1 MSEELL
7 TPEEIEELI
16 EEHATTVSRYHK
28 LHDYYRGKHDILDKQ
43 TTNQDA
49 PNNKTVNN
57 YAAYITDL
65 QVGYFLAKPI
75 SYKIPDLDLNEMIDD
90 IFLDSDEHD
99 LNVEIA
105 KDCSI
110 YGEGFEILYIDEEGA
125 LRLSGLDPASVIPI
139 YSNDVRRVL
148 IGAIRYYYDRDDV
161 LFVEVYTGD
170 RIYYYEDDEGLVLK
184 EEKEHVFAQ
193 VPIVHYINNEE
204 RMGDYEQVISLI
216 DDYNARLS
224 SSSDELEY
232 FADAYLK
239 IKGMSGTTAEDIK
252 TMREQRAFLV
262 EEGGDVDF
270 VTKSTSPSHSETHL
284 NMVNNNIHKF
294 SKTPDLSD
302 EKFSGNL
309 SGVAI
314 RYKMLS
320 MEQVTGIKE
329 RKFKK
334 ALSHRLKMVI
344 HFVNVKMGG
353 DYEWRDIEPV
363 FSRNI
368 PDNVAELA
376 EIVTRLSG
384 MMPTESLLALLPF
397 VDDPIRELKLL
408 KSEEEGDTLDY
419 STYQSLNPDTDNANL
434 GPTTLETDQG

>member
-28 LHDYYRGKHDILDKQ
+28 LHDYYRGRHDILNKQ

-49 PNNKTVNN
+49 PNNKAVNN

-75 SYKIPDLDLNEMIDD
+75 AYKIPDLDLNEMIDD

-125 LRLSGLDPASVIPI
+125 LRLSRLDPASVIPI
-139 YSNDVRRVL
+139 YSNDVRRDL

-161 LFVEVYTGD
+161 LFVEVYTKD
-170 RIYYYEDDEGLVLK
+170 KVSYYEDDEGLALK
-184 EEKEHVFAQ
+184 EEKEHVFSR

-334 ALSHRLKMVI
+334 SLSHRLKMVI
-344 HFVNVKMGG
+344 HFINVKMGG

-363 FSRNI
+363 FARNI
-368 PDNVAELA
+368 PDNVVELA

-397 VDDPIRELKLL
+397 VDDPVRELKLL

-419 STYQSLNPDTDNANL
+419 STYQSLNPDTDNTNL

>member
-28 LHDYYRGKHDILDKQ
+28 LHDYYRGRHDILNKQ

-75 SYKIPDLDLNEMIDD
+75 AYKIPDLDLNEMIDD

-110 YGEGFEILYIDEEGA
+110 YGEAFEILYIDEEGA
-125 LRLSGLDPASVIPI
+125 LRLSRLDPASVIPI
-139 YSNDVRRVL
+139 YSNDVRRAL

-161 LFVEVYTGD
+161 LFVEIYTED
-170 RIYYYEDDEGLVLK
+170 KVSYYQDDEGLILK
-184 EEKEHVFAQ
+184 EEKEHVFSQ

-239 IKGMSGTTAEDIK
+239 IRGMSGTTAEDIK

-270 VTKSTSPSHSETHL
+270 VTKSTSPSHSEIHL

-344 HFVNVKMGG
+344 HFVNLRMGG

-397 VDDPIRELKLL
+397 VEDPIQELKLL

-419 STYQSLNPDTDNANL
+419 STYQSLNPDTDNSNL
-434 GPTTLETDQG
+434 GPTTLEADQG

>member
-1 MSEELL
+1 MLEI

-16 EEHATTVSRYHK
+16 EEHLPKVSKYNK
-28 LHDYYRGKHDILDKQ
+28 MLSYYKGEHEILNKEVQ
-43 TTNQDA
+43 NQDA
-49 PNNKTVNN
+49 PNNKAVNN

-75 SYKIPDLDLNEMIDD
+75 AYKVPDLDLNEMIDD

-125 LRLSGLDPASVIPI
+125 LRLSRLDPASVIPI
-139 YSNDVRRVL
+139 YSNDVRRAL

-161 LFVEVYTGD
+161 LFAEVYTKD
-170 RIYYYEDDEGLVLK
+170 KVSYYEDDEGLALK
-184 EEKEHVFAQ
+184 EEKEHVFNQ

-334 ALSHRLKMVI
+334 ALSHRLRMVI
-344 HFVNVKMGG
+344 HFINVKMGG
-353 DYEWRDIEPV
+353 DFEWRDIEPV

-368 PDNVAELA
+368 PDNVVELA

-419 STYQSLNPDTDNANL
+419 STYQSLNPDTDNTNL